1 MKIIG
6 ITGGTGG
13 GKTSALGALKKLG
26 ALVIDCDAVYHELLQ
41 NSADMIGTLDARFP
55 GVVKDGALDRK
66 ALGQIVFNDAEA
78 LEVLNTITHAFVG
91 VEVDRRLSAWAAG
104 GGELAAV
111 DAILLIESGLAE
123 KCDIIIGVTAPPEVR
138 VKRIMERDGISED
151 YARMRISAQKPDGFY
166 YDNCDYVLIS
176 DCDTV
181 EEFENKCR
189 KFFIS
194 ILGGTTDA

>member
-78 LEVLNTITHAFVG
+78 LEALNNITHAFVG

-151 YARMRISAQKPDGFY
+151 YARMRISAQKPDSFY

-181 EEFENKCR
+181 EEFENKAR
-189 KFFIS
+189 TFIIS